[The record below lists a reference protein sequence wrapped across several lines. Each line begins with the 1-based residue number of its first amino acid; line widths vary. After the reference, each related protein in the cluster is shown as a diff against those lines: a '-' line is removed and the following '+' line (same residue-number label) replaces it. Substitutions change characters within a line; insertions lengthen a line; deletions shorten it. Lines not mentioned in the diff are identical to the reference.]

1 MTSMTSRVGTGT
13 RRPVQVGDQRRHLHV
28 VPSEPHRRGG
38 PEGWVQALLAPG
50 PGEAPLRLTRRGRL
64 LLRGL
69 VVLAALLVTAV
80 TVLALA
86 RPALAADPPGSA
98 PAVHVVQPGESLWEV
113 ARVVAP
119 AADPR
124 DTVLQIAD
132 LNDLA
137 SSAVTPGQELVL
149 PWP

>member
-13 RRPVQVGDQRRHLHV
+13 RRTVQVGDQRRHLRV
-28 VPSEPHRRGG
+28 VPIEPHRRGG
-38 PEGWVQALLAPG
+38 PERWVQALLAPG
-50 PGEAPLRLTRRGRL
+50 PGEAPLRLTRRGRF

-86 RPALAADPPGSA
+86 RPALAADPSGSG

-132 LNDLA
+132 LNDLS
-137 SSAVTPGQELVL
+137 SSAVTPGQELVV
-149 PWP
+149 PSP